1 MRRDHRLFVGVD
13 AADRGIHV
21 VKRRTHGLDHAA
33 VSAFQ
38 LLAGADE
45 IVLRLFD
52 LRVNHPALVQRQ
64 GEAQADFILTDISIL
79 RDAF

>member
-1 MRRDHRLFVGVD
+1 M
-13 AADRGIHV
+13 
-21 VKRRTHGLDHAA
+21 
-33 VSAFQ
+33 SAFQ